1 MGPELWHDELANH
14 TSAAYSNEEVYSR
27 ESSELV
33 KVYLFFLFMFQTFFK
48 VSDAAMNVLLKFF
61 SLFICL
67 VVRIL
72 KLDHL
77 RVLKLP
83 SSIYTAR
90 KTIKNA
96 NNRDDFK
103 KYVCCP
109 ACHTIYLPE
118 HCIINQPGHVQVSKN
133 CTFVRFPLHPM
144 ESHRSPCET
153 VLMKTIKT
161 PSGKFN
167 LYPKL
172 TYCYQSIIQSIQDLL
187 LGPQFFQLCE
197 SWRKC
202 ASEDGIF
209 SDVYDGQVWKYF
221 LFYEGQPFLDLPYN
235 FALYLNIDWF

>member
-27 ESSELV
+27 ENSELV

-161 PSGKFN
+161 PSGKGP
-167 LYPKL
+167 LPKINIL
-172 TYCYQSIIQSIQDLL
+172 LSKHNSIDPRPAFASTVLSI
-187 LGPQFFQLCE
+187 
-197 SWRKC
+197 
-202 ASEDGIF
+202 
-209 SDVYDGQVWKYF
+209 V
-221 LFYEGQPFLDLPYN
+221 
-235 FALYLNIDWF
+235 

>member
-1 MGPELWHDELANH
+1 MGPELWHNELADD
-14 TSAAYSNEEVYSR
+14 TSATCSNEEVYSQ

-48 VSDAAMNVLLKFF
+48 VSDAAINVLLNFF

-67 VVRIL
+67 VVHIL

-90 KTIKNA
+90 KTINA
-96 NNRDDFK
+96 NIRDDF

-109 ACHTIYLPE
+109 ACHTIYPPE
-118 HCIINQPGHVQVSKN
+118 HCIINQPGHVQVSTN
-133 CTFVRFPLHPM
+133 CTFVRFPMHPM
-144 ESHRSPCET
+144 EPHRSPCGT

-161 PSGKFN
+161 PSGKVN
-167 LYPKL
+167 LHLKF
-172 TYCYQSIIQSIQDLL
+172 TYCYRSIIQSIQDLL
-187 LGPQFFQLCE
+187 LCPQFFQLCE

-209 SDVYDGQVWKYF
+209 RDVYDGQVWKDF
-221 LFYEGQPFLDLPYN
+221 LFYEDQPFLDLPYN
-235 FALYLNIDWF
+235 FALLLN